1 MSRPVDNSSAEAA
14 RRAAE
19 AAARAAAEAARRAA
33 EAAAR
38 QQQQAAKSAS
48 QNQARPQ
55 AFTNDQFSA
64 QAARPQVNL
73 NGAPAPTN
81 AAQTR
86 AADGTPGTE
95 GTSQAQGNSPLPPTP
110 EELPKLF
117 PELKDKSKE
126 DLQKAYDAL
135 TKLATGSFSEKA
147 TALGELSKQFP
158 ETVPNALER
167 LGLKDSKLAKLATN
181 SDALG
186 ALGTLSD
193 PAAST
198 VDKAKAALTLAKS
211 AGDIFKPE
219 DLKGVL
225 NTALNGLP
233 AAEKLI
239 NAVATWSD
247 PSKTGLDK
255 AKATLELAG
264 ALKEFAGADSAKLA
278 NDLRKLDGTL
288 RAAGA
293 ALTLLDPSASMQDK
307 ALAAAQLAAEI
318 PDLQKDIKAFADLL
332 KSGGLS
338 QKQATELAQQGANL
352 ANVAVKGLD
361 PALAAKLTPAQLQK
375 LNDVATKLG
384 GPDKLESVLKGI
396 TDPKVLDGLVGQLD
410 TLDPA
415 AGKRLVSALGGLE
428 HGVLAKALSDPKMAE
443 QLGTLATKLDDEAAA
458 VVAKAIKEFDSEALG
473 FLLKLSD
480 GAGAD
485 ALNTSLKGLGPLLE
499 KGGSK
504 LLAQGLKALDGML
517 GKLGVEM
524 GKEVAEKVFK
534 NLSKAIPFLGA
545 VPGVIDA
552 AKYANESVQ
561 LQSKNKDLG
570 YFALVGAQLN
580 GADAVVGTLLDF
592 TGVGAAVNAGVG
604 LGFGVAELAFDIA
617 FEAEKK
623 KFEADPQGYQAP
635 DWMKAINVA
644 TAAAQ
649 GPQGLATLAAYYG
662 PEEAAKLVEWG
673 VEKGA
678 KGAVQLA
685 EWAGVSAAEATGD
698 GLKTAAGIVR
708 QLADVI
714 RNPSKYGDAV
724 AKKALETY
732 NAVIEKGG
740 QLADEAKKV
749 LADVVDKA
757 KQAGL
762 KGLETLKWIAQN
774 PGPAAKQALDGIK
787 SLIDSGVDFAKETGK
802 ELFKKA
808 VSTLNELQAGYE
820 KLTGAAKEK
829 AKELLDSAR
838 AGLSSAIDSAKRAG
852 EKGLELLTWAAKNP
866 GQVADL
872 AKKALTDI
880 LAQGGEL
887 AKKAWDGIRGLGEQG
902 KAIAESV
909 IKGLKDAGAKG
920 VETLRYIAE
929 NPGAAA
935 REVREWV
942 GQTLSDL
949 ARKTGDAAK
958 AAATAI
964 KDFVDR
970 RADWAKKF
978 AVDLLKD
985 GVASFKEV
993 AQAWKDNLTEGGKE
1007 LLSALKDLGD
1017 AGVDALKDLA
1027 SYGGQ
1032 LAGEAVSHLNNL
1044 AQQGISAAKSALEGL
1059 QALGGEVG
1067 RIAGNALDAIADTA
1081 TDIASGEVSVGGVTI
1096 DFNPFYDK

>member
-1 MSRPVDNSSAEAA
+1 
-14 RRAAE
+14 
-19 AAARAAAEAARRAA
+19 RAAAEAARQAA
-33 EAAAR
+33 
-38 QQQQAAKSAS
+38 AAKSAS
-48 QNQARPQ
+48 KNQARPQ
-55 AFTNDQFSA
+55 TFTNDQFSA
-64 QAARPQVNL
+64 QSNSGARPQVNL
-73 NGAPAPTN
+73 DGGSTPTT

-86 AADGTPGTE
+86 STE
-95 GTSQAQGNSPLPPTP
+95 GTPAEQGNGALPKTP

-126 DLQKAYDAL
+126 DLKQAYDAL
-135 TKLATGSFSEKA
+135 SKLATGSFSEQA

-181 SDALG
+181 SEALG

-193 PAAST
+193 PKASA
-198 VDKAKAALTLAKS
+198 VDKAKAALNLAKS
-211 AGDIFKPE
+211 AGDIFAPE

-225 NTALNGLP
+225 KKTLDGLP

-255 AKATLELAG
+255 AKATLELAT
-264 ALKEFAGADSAKLA
+264 ALKEFAGADAPKLA
-278 NDLRKLDGTL
+278 NDLRKLDGAL

-293 ALTLLDPSASMQDK
+293 ALTLLDPKAEPGEK
-307 ALAAAQLAAEI
+307 ALAAAQLAAEF
-318 PDLQKDIKAFADLL
+318 PDLQKDLQAFTELL

-338 QKQATELAQQGANL
+338 QKEASSLAQQGANL

-361 PALAAKLTPAQLQK
+361 PSLASKLTPAQLQK

-415 AGKRLVSALGGLE
+415 AGKRLVSALSGLE
-428 HGVLAKALSDPKMAE
+428 HGVLAKALSDPKVAQ
-443 QLGTLATKLDDEAAA
+443 QLGTLATKLDDDAAK
-458 VVAKAIKEFDSEALG
+458 VLAKAVKEFDSEALG

-504 LLAQGLKALDGML
+504 LLSQGLKALDGML
-517 GKLGVEM
+517 GKMGVEV

-545 VPGVIDA
+545 VPAAIDTV
-552 AKYANESVQ
+552 KYANEAAE
-561 LQSKNKDLG
+561 LHSKNKDLG

-580 GADAVVGTLLDF
+580 GADAVVGTVLDF
-592 TGVGAAVNAGVG
+592 TGVGALVNAGVG
-604 LGFGVAELAFDIA
+604 LGFGVAELALDIA
-617 FEAEKK
+617 FENEKK
-623 KFEADPQGYQAP
+623 KLEADPQGYKAP

-673 VEKGA
+673 IEKGA

-685 EWAGVSAAEATGD
+685 EYAGVSAAEATGD
-698 GLKTAAGIVR
+698 GLKTAAGIIR
-708 QLADVI
+708 QLADVV

-740 QLADEAKKV
+740 QLAEEAKKVIADVIDEAKK
-749 LADVVDKA
+749 
-757 KQAGL
+757 AGA
-762 KGLETLKWIAQN
+762 KGLETLKYIAQN
-774 PGPAAKQALDGIK
+774 PGPVAKQALEGLK
-787 SLIDSGVDFAKETGK
+787 SLVESGIDLAKEGGK

-808 VSTLNELQAGYE
+808 VSTLEDLKAGYD

-829 AKELLDSAR
+829 AKELIDAAK
-838 AGLSSAIDSAKRAG
+838 AGISSAIDSAKKAG

-866 GQVADL
+866 GEVADL

-887 AKKAWDGIRGLGEQG
+887 AKKAWDGIRALGDQG

-935 REVREWV
+935 REVRDQV
-942 GQTLSDL
+942 GQTLSDM

-985 GVASFKEV
+985 GVESFKEV
-993 AQAWKDNLTEGGKE
+993 AKAWKDNLTEGGKE

-1027 SYGGQ
+1027 SFGGQ
-1032 LAGEAVSHLNNL
+1032 LAGEAVNHLNNL
-1044 AQQGISAAKSALEGL
+1044 AKQGIGAAKSALEGL
-1059 QALGGEVG
+1059 AQLGGEVG
-1067 RIAGNALDAIADTA
+1067 RIAGNALDAIADVA
-1081 TDIASGEVSVGGVTI
+1081 TDVASGEVSVGGVTI
-1096 DFNPFYDK
+1096 DLNPFYDK